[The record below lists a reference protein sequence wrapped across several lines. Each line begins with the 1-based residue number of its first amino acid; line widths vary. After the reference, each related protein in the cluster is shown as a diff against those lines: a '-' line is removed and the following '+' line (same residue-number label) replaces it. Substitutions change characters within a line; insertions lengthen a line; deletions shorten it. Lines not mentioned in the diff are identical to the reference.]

1 MPLNITNIRKET
13 KIMKKEKLITR
24 TIISTN
30 YAIMAVNVT
39 KGTVETV
46 NVTISG
52 ERDDKYAVDYCNKM
66 WENTTTFEDVH
77 KAVAVTSAEVV
88 ETLYGMPESIFMEYA
103 TILPPRGSKAEK
115 AE

>member
-1 MPLNITNIRKET
+1 
-13 KIMKKEKLITR
+13 MKKEKLITR

-30 YAIMAVNVT
+30 YAIMAVNVN
-39 KGTVETV
+39 KGTVKTV
-46 NVTISG
+46 NITISG
-52 ERDDKYAVDYCNKM
+52 ERDDKYAVEYCNKLF
-66 WENTTTFEDVH
+66 ENDTTSGEVN

>member
-1 MPLNITNIRKET
+1 
-13 KIMKKEKLITR
+13 MKKEKLITR

-30 YAIMAVNVT
+30 YAIMAVNVNT
-39 KGTVETV
+39 GIVKTV

-52 ERDDKYAVDYCNKM
+52 ERDDKYAVDYCNKL
-66 WENTTTFEDVH
+66 FETNSPSGEIN

-115 AE
+115 AD